1 MSTAIWG
8 ESETRSD
15 ENYPLSLLKNLLQ
28 QMMEQFTAQGAC
40 LALYDENIRQMVIRL
55 HLRAHIS
62 SPSSAANNNIEDI
75 VTVPLN
81 PRKAP
86 GITRPLNPSA
96 SALGRMRRLSKPL
109 PPLDPVTLQPLP
121 SHTTLFSLGEAYT
134 FGQGLIGTT
143 WRKNEPIILRSDEYA
158 AAHPV
163 DSQPLAQNERVPTC
177 FFAIPIQD
185 PPVLSTQSTQP
196 VQPMQPPTQRPQ
208 NMLGVIVLYQTLPGA
223 SFQQRQSDEALL
235 WAERFGLY
243 LQNDRLQ
250 SSQIRTNDYMK
261 RLQQI
266 STAFPSD
273 VILSKLVENVYQF
286 VTAVVPI
293 SSMLLTFYD
302 RDTKK
307 IYDVFAI
314 DHGKRLEGLHEQPV
328 IAQQGDRPCWW
339 HITQEQQCTLLI
351 PAIQQEPESVQQY
364 EELLKGTWGDQSSAE
379 SFLLLPMKMFTRV
392 VGSLS
397 LASMRPDAF
406 SAEDILALETMVQQ
420 ITVGIENAKLY
431 DRANQSV
438 KRARQREESLA
449 AMNSALLAISS
460 VLNLTELL
468 HKFVETSA
476 KLVEAGLCTFF
487 QLTPDGEE
495 LVAQAIYD
503 RTGKWKD
510 ATQTSSREKHDD
522 LIEMIRL
529 PFHNSLLAEMV
540 EAGSF
545 FYLDTMMLEELAQA
559 SGEGGAIFLRE
570 THSHKMLMIPVRYQT
585 EIVGILA
592 VHTPWHD
599 RVFRPEEV
607 STLLAISSQAASA
620 IRNAQ
625 LFEQIRDANAELKRM
640 DKLKDEFIVTAS
652 HELRTPLSAISG
664 YASLLKRQSS
674 RITPQQVL
682 RYGTKI
688 SGATQQLID
697 LVANMTEA
705 AKMGAIDKKLELQVG
720 PVQLLAAAEIA
731 STMLSINI
739 EQNITMH
746 IDPQLWVTCDA
757 LPLRQVITNLLD
769 NAAKYSPPTG
779 QIVITASEA
788 NLSQLPDGQVDY
800 SKLVNGEDP
809 EVVLV
814 RVRDEGDGIPLE
826 DQEKIFEKFVR
837 ASRSLTTPVRGSG
850 LGLYICR
857 RYIEAMGGKLWL
869 EMSVPGE
876 GSIFSFYLPR
886 IEAPP
891 IES

>member
-1 MSTAIWG
+1 M
-8 ESETRSD
+8 
-15 ENYPLSLLKNLLQ
+15 LSPQ
-28 QMMEQFTAQGAC
+28 
-40 LALYDENIRQMVIRL
+40 
-55 HLRAHIS
+55 S
-62 SPSSAANNNIEDI
+62 
-75 VTVPLN
+75 
-81 PRKAP
+81 
-86 GITRPLNPSA
+86 
-96 SALGRMRRLSKPL
+96 
-109 PPLDPVTLQPLP
+109 
-121 SHTTLFSLGEAYT
+121 
-134 FGQGLIGTT
+134 
-143 WRKNEPIILRSDEYA
+143 
-158 AAHPV
+158 
-163 DSQPLAQNERVPTC
+163 SQP
-177 FFAIPIQD
+177 I
-185 PPVLSTQSTQP
+185 
-196 VQPMQPPTQRPQ
+196 QPPTTRPQ
-208 NMLGVIVLYQTLPGA
+208 NMLGVIVLYQTFPGA
-223 SFQQRQSDEALL
+223 GFQQSQSSEALL

-250 SSQIRTNDYMK
+250 RSQLRTNDYMK

-286 VTAVVPI
+286 VTAIVPDPSI
-293 SSMLLTFYD
+293 SMLLTFYD

-314 DHGKRLEGLHEQPV
+314 DHGKRIIPSRLPNNPEPRARTQFMPNRLPNNPEPQARTQSMPSRLPEPQARTQSVGSRHTDPEGLHEQPI
-328 IAQQGDRPCWW
+328 IAQQSDRPCWW
-339 HITQEQQCTLLI
+339 RITQEQQSILSL
-351 PAIQQEPESVQQY
+351 PAVQQEPESVQKY

-379 SFLLLPMKMFTRV
+379 SFLLLPMKMYTRV
-392 VGSLS
+392 IGSLS
-397 LASMRPDAF
+397 LASMRPEAF
-406 SAEDILALETMVQQ
+406 SAEDILALETMVQL
-420 ITVGIENAKLY
+420 ITVDIENAKLY
-431 DRANQSV
+431 DRAGQSV
-438 KRARQREESLA
+438 KKARQREESLA

-476 KLVEAGLCTFF
+476 KLVQADLCTFF

-503 RTGKWKD
+503 STGKWKD
-510 ATQTSSREKHDD
+510 ATQTNNREKHDD

-529 PFHNSLLAEMV
+529 PFRNALLAQMV
-540 EAGSF
+540 DAGSF
-545 FYLDTMMLEELAQA
+545 FYLDSTMLEELAQA

-570 THSHKMLMIPVRYQT
+570 THTHKMLMIPVRYQA

-592 VHTPWHD
+592 VHTPGQD

-607 STLLAISSQAASA
+607 STLLGISSQGAIA

-625 LFEQIRDANAELKRM
+625 LFAQIRDANAELKRM

-674 RITPQQVL
+674 RITAQQVL

-705 AKMGAIDKKLELQVG
+705 AKMGAIDKKLELQFG

-739 EQNITMH
+739 EQKIAMH
-746 IDPQLWVTCDA
+746 IDPQLWVNCDA

-779 QIVITASEA
+779 QIVITASA
-788 NLSQLPDGQVDY
+788 TTLSQLPEGQADY
-800 SKLVNGEDP
+800 GKFVNGEDT

-826 DQEKIFEKFVR
+826 DQDKIFEKFVR

-876 GSIFSFYLPR
+876 GSIFSFFLPR
-886 IEAPP
+886 IDAPP